1 MTKKTASTQLQIGQ
15 RNLEVREKW
24 LKKTLKKI
32 PSGKKILDAGAGELQ
47 YRKYCKHLKY
57 VSQDFAQY
65 DGTGD
70 GNGLQTKTWDNSKL
84 DIISDITSI
93 PVKDKSF
100 DALMCI
106 EVLEHIPRPIDAIQE
121 FSRIIKKGGKLIIT
135 APFNSITH
143 FSPYFFNTG
152 LTKYCYEEHLTS
164 SGFQINEITF
174 NGNYFESLAHEVRR
188 LYYMSEKYS
197 GIKLEN
203 DREPEELISS
213 MLNLLNL
220 LETKQHGSEEI
231 QCYGLHIVATKL

>member
-1 MTKKTASTQLQIGQ
+1 MNIDQNDNKIGLN
-15 RNLEVREKW
+15 NLIVREKW
-24 LKKTLKKI
+24 LKKTLAKI
-32 PSGKKILDAGAGELQ
+32 ASGKNILDAGAGELQ
-47 YRKYCKHLKY
+47 YKKYCEHLKY

-65 DGTGD
+65 DGSGD

-84 DIISDITSI
+84 DIVSDITSI

-100 DALMCI
+100 DAIMCI

-121 FSRIIKKGGKLIIT
+121 FSRLLKKGGKLIVT

-152 LTKYCYEEHLTS
+152 LTKYWYQEHLKNA
-164 SGFQINEITF
+164 GFKINEITL
-174 NGNYFESLAHEVRR
+174 NGNYFESLAQEVRR

-197 GIKLEN
+197 GIKIEN
-203 DREPEELISS
+203 DPEPEELIRN

-220 LETKQHGSEEI
+220 LEKRQHGSEEI
-231 QCYGLHIVATKL
+231 QCYGLHILATKI